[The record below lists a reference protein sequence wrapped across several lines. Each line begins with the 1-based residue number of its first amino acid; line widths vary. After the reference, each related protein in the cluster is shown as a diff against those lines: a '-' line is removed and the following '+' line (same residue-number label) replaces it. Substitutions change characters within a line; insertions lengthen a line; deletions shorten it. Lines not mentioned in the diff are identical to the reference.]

1 MLTSVMTFG
10 DRIINDKKLENT
22 SSSRIDATNRE
33 SSRRGINSTEI
44 RCCNEPLQ
52 LSNHGILRRGER
64 EHLNEFDA
72 DVANN
77 SHVDAAGVVVAA
89 DSLRHPLEAEDGVGV
104 LAESQRVG
112 LAHEAP
118 DGLGGA
124 SCGVED
130 VQLLS
135 VECGGAETG
144 VHLGARTSDEAAG
157 RRDGAFARVESE
169 GI

>member
-1 MLTSVMTFG
+1 MTFG
-10 DRIINDKKLENT
+10 DRIIHDKKLEHT

-33 SSRRGINSTEI
+33 SSRRGINRTEVR
-44 RCCNEPLQ
+44 RCNKALQ
-52 LSNHGILRRGER
+52 LSNHSILRRGER

-77 SHVDAAGVVVAA
+77 GHVDAAWVVVAA
-89 DSLRHPLEAEDGVGV
+89 DSLRHPLEAEDGIRV
-104 LAESQRVG
+104 LAESQRVR
-112 LAHEAP
+112 LTHEGP

-124 SCGVED
+124 SYGVED

-144 VHLGARTSDEAAG
+144 VHLGTRASDEATSRG
-157 RRDGAFARVESE
+157 DGAFARIQSESV
-169 GI
+169 